1 MGAGYKSTR
10 GHFTLRGK
18 FSMSVIVKQLRA
30 PSCIRKVQDEA
41 LDQARARA
49 GQISDLGIAI
59 SILC

>member
-1 MGAGYKSTR
+1 
-10 GHFTLRGK
+10 
-18 FSMSVIVKQLRA
+18 MSVIVKQLRA